1 MGKIKKQV
9 ESCFSSN
16 SQFEVPVL
24 SPEGVCYQ
32 FICANDRYHAWV
44 RVMKLRYWLD
54 FGSRNSSG
62 YFVNCRDTKNNRG
75 EVTHHLIQV
84 FASQDDNDKV
94 QLFTLNLYN
103 LKKNIMIQGSHKELW
118 KDREFNILKTL
129 VDDCI
134 HNKHLSES
142 YFIVTGV
149 RINIECSDEL
159 DPSDNEKEFP
169 GEEAGEEAQGEESHD
184 KPINVVSDSDYDEV
198 DIKPKNQCIKSRT
211 PLRKRKGRI
220 TPRRNKLK
228 KAIQE
233 KKTAERK
240 QKPTVI
246 KKESE
251 MVRLR
256 NLEEVTCRIDSVIA
270 SQLSNSIVVHED
282 TIEEIVKFKTDQQ
295 LKDLKEQQKNSLA
308 VLRDKICNLENHFE
322 SEISSLKS
330 EIEKIRSKNTN
341 VNERCGKMEKCVKE
355 NRILLEKVEDNMKVR
370 LYELKDELDST
381 HASNIK
387 IDAGTE
393 TESNEL
399 VQENKLNDST
409 EHKSDPADIP
419 SSVHQSIERFRSKRN
434 SADIVVLMDSNR
446 HYMDFSYLFPE
457 KQVRVISCGSVERAR
472 TIINNPRFFDV
483 EAIIIHTGTNNLEDN
498 SLSSRHIA
506 NTLIEISETAL
517 NMFPNSEIF
526 LSEITPRRD
535 QFHLKGM
542 EVNSMI
548 KGAIESYNFQLV
560 CHSNLS
566 KKNLY
571 SLTRNIWI
579 NSVMFEWWPTTLGSV
594 LQNHS
599 QIGWSK
605 KPQLFN
611 NAISLLLENHLIHRS
626 KFPLKFKKVFNLEI
640 DKLCL
645 HHNQC
650 INSHCLMLELCF
662 HKKSHKTQC
671 RLYHLLI
678 KMLCQKCWDN

>member
-1 MGKIKKQV
+1 
-9 ESCFSSN
+9 
-16 SQFEVPVL
+16 
-24 SPEGVCYQ
+24 
-32 FICANDRYHAWV
+32 
-44 RVMKLRYWLD
+44 MKLRYWLD
-54 FGSRNSSG
+54 FGSRESSG
-62 YFVNCRDTKNNRG
+62 YFVKWRDTKNNRG

-84 FASQDDNDKV
+84 FASQDDNDEV

-103 LKKNIMIQGSHKELW
+103 LKKKIMIQGSHKELW
-118 KDREFNILKTL
+118 KDREFNILKNL

-134 HNKHLSES
+134 HNKDLSES

-159 DPSDNEKEFP
+159 DPSDNEEEFP
-169 GEEAGEEAQGEESHD
+169 VEEAQGEESHD
-184 KPINVVSDSDYDEV
+184 RPMNVVSGSDDDEV

-211 PLRKRKGRI
+211 PLRKRKGLI

-233 KKTAERK
+233 KKTERK
-240 QKPTVI
+240 QKPKVI

-251 MVRLR
+251 MELRLR

-270 SQLSNSIVVHED
+270 SQLSNSIVMHED
-282 TIEEIVKFKTDQQ
+282 TIEEIVKLKIDQQ
-295 LKDLKEQQKNSLA
+295 LKDLKEQQKNVLA

-341 VNERCGKMEKCVKE
+341 VNERCGKMEKCIKE
-355 NRILLEKVEDNMKVR
+355 NKILLEKVENNMKVR

-399 VQENKLNDST
+399 VQENKLNYST
-409 EHKSDPADIP
+409 EHKSDPVDIP

-446 HYMDFSYLFPE
+446 CYMDFSYLFPE
-457 KQVRVISCGSVERAR
+457 KQVRVIPCGSVERAR

-483 EAIIIHTGTNNLEDN
+483 EAIIIHTGTNDLEDN

-517 NMFPNSEIF
+517 NRFPNSKIF

-535 QFHLKGM
+535 DFHLKGM

-548 KGAIESYNFQLV
+548 KGAIESNNFQLV

-566 KKNLY
+566 KE
-571 SLTRNIWI
+571 SLFFDKKHLNKFSGVRMLANNFGEWFAKSFSNWMIKKATIVQQRHLRFVRKPSDPSQQIPTQIQESFQSGNRQTLFTPQSVYQQPLSYARVVSPQEKPQ
-579 NSVMFEWWPTTLGSV
+579 NSVSSTSFTDQNVMSEMLRQLSV
-594 LQNHS
+594 MTS
-599 QIGWSK
+599 QIST
-605 KPQLFN
+605 
-611 NAISLLLENHLIHRS
+611 LIN
-626 KFPLKFKKVFNLEI
+626 P
-640 DKLCL
+640 
-645 HHNQC
+645 
-650 INSHCLMLELCF
+650 
-662 HKKSHKTQC
+662 C
-671 RLYHLLI
+671 R
-678 KMLCQKCWDN
+678 